1 MTLELTAIVTAI
13 EGGGANNKNRQQ
25 QQHHHTVK
33 EYIKIKVNGNS
44 HDHLCEQMDE
54 FVTDFQ
60 KANTHRHYSSVQWT
74 WEKAGEDKEELG
86 GGIE

>member
-13 EGGGANNKNRQQ
+13 EAGGANNKNRQQ
-25 QQHHHTVK
+25 QHHTVK

>member
-1 MTLELTAIVTAI
+1 MTLELILIVTAV
-13 EGGGANNKNRQQ
+13 EGGSSKNKNRPI
-25 QQHHHTVK
+25 TK
-33 EYIKIKVNGNS
+33 EYIKIKVNGNNY
-44 HDHLCEQMDE
+44 DHIREQMDE

>member
-13 EGGGANNKNRQQ
+13 EGRDANNKNRQQ
-25 QQHHHTVK
+25 HHIVK

-44 HDHLCEQMDE
+44 YDHLCEQMDE
-54 FVTDFQ
+54 FVTEFQ

-74 WEKAGEDKEELG
+74 WEKAGEDKEELV

>member
-25 QQHHHTVK
+25 QHHTVK

-60 KANTHRHYSSVQWT
+60 KANTHRHYTSVQWT